1 VGKLPTRLGPH
12 AASSWRILQRLAPAL
27 LVAAALAGCAKH
39 RLYYW
44 TKAGQTQQQ
53 QDADWYQC
61 MRENTASGTEIST
74 FAGDVAVHHSQ
85 DTYLDVA
92 VRCMKARGYTLVKT
106 EDR

>member
-1 VGKLPTRLGPH
+1 
-12 AASSWRILQRLAPAL
+12 L
-27 LVAAALAGCAKH
+27 LVAAALAGCGTH
-39 RLYYW
+39 RFHYW

-74 FAGDVAVHHSQ
+74 FAGDVTVHRTQ
-85 DTYLDVA
+85 DTNLEMA